1 MAAPSNA
8 IFSKSTN
15 SIWIFGYGSLVHT
28 PGFEVRRRVKGYVRD
43 WKRVWHQGS
52 TDHRGTLEFPGRTVT
67 LQYDP
72 GAITWGV
79 AYELAGNQEQ
89 QAKTLKYLE
98 WREKQY
104 DIRERLSVYG
114 SPDELKVLHRS
125 TYLPSPSSGLP
136 PNPEATSM
144 PDNHRSFLEGLEAC
158 TQPLP
163 VQNGDTQVQSRAF
176 GVEVQNPGAEDA
188 RTTVIRR
195 RQSKEGAST
204 GAGVEGVAL
213 TSAEQESISFNAN
226 EAGHVLLLE
235 DVLCYIA
242 SPNKSKNVNY
252 LGPATADELA
262 LQIARAVGPS
272 GPNWEYVAKLANAMR
287 SMEIHDP
294 ELFALEKRVAQ
305 TMLHL
310 KQEQQVDCR
319 EQQLSEEARKQW
331 QALKEHEEQ
340 FLNFHTQQLGGSNK
354 EN

>member
-98 WREKQY
+98 WREK
-104 DIRERLSVYG
+104 
-114 SPDELKVLHRS
+114 
-125 TYLPSPSSGLP
+125 
-136 PNPEATSM
+136 
-144 PDNHRSFLEGLEAC
+144 
-158 TQPLP
+158 
-163 VQNGDTQVQSRAF
+163 QVQSRAF